1 MLLARCLLV
10 VVTGVACD
18 DVALG
23 KDGLSS
29 QVGILRGTAFIVNY
43 PRLGQTPAEQFAPR
57 SAD

>member
-1 MLLARCLLV
+1 MLLARRLLV
-10 VVTGVACD
+10 VVTGAARD

-23 KDGLSS
+23 KDGLFS

-43 PRLGQTPAEQFAPR
+43 PRFGQTPAERFTPM